1 MFREREGWIQKNN
14 VLSTKPKK
22 QQLSYVN
29 DPTFSNNNRTFV
41 CSIVQ
46 SYKNDPK
53 RNYFDKYYMT
63 PVEIKDFNVL
73 INKKPFFYYPIKN
86 KQDAYEKLVEIS
98 ANNDYT
104 IGNVFVPLET

>member
-41 CSIVQ
+41 QSFKATKMILKEIILISI
-46 SYKNDPK
+46 
-53 RNYFDKYYMT
+53 T
-63 PVEIKDFNVL
+63 
-73 INKKPFFYYPIKN
+73 
-86 KQDAYEKLVEIS
+86 
-98 ANNDYT
+98 
-104 IGNVFVPLET
+104 